1 MNLMA
6 IEDISQIKGLIS
18 SSHGGDVNQ
27 LEAIFSKEKR
37 ILLEA
42 PAGCGKTKTMVSKA
56 AYIIATGELGKNK
69 KILALTFSVNAAYR
83 MKKDLSDRLPM
94 MGISGLNTPADM
106 NHFITITNY
115 HGLARRIL
123 ARYGYLL
130 NPELKNINFFK
141 AYDEKTICEGIFT
154 ELNLSPEY
162 VVVLDGFS
170 KSINSAD
177 VHGLEKNINS
187 YNEIL
192 LRNLIPNKLI
202 TYNGYITICMYLLAS
217 YPRLLKFY
225 NLLYPFVMIDE
236 FQDTNLLC
244 WRFVQ
249 QFVLSKTDL
258 FFMGDPLQRIYG
270 FIGAVPGLCDLAC
283 SKYSMGKIVLTQ
295 NYRFRDN
302 PSMLNLDSNIRAVA
316 KQLTDYEYYNEYSR
330 SIDIGNAT
338 TADINF
344 SRYDNPAQEATSLTK
359 KITSILQESN
369 VRVALLIQSRN
380 QNIDLIM
387 KSLEQNRIDFF
398 YGLFTDDNP
407 TYVAFHNKA
416 QSIFF
421 DTLQSSRSK
430 HVGKN
435 VFSATINKLK
445 DYYSNS
451 NDSLYRTDED
461 NKIITSLLILVEAF
475 FRKLIQEYAF
485 LEDGERIDF
494 IKDTFENRALKQN
507 MDYVESHVIIST
519 VHAAKGLEWEYVFIP
534 NMDRT
539 IFPNWP
545 SLCRCCDYRTSMSS
559 SDFCNLFI
567 TRENQ
572 DTFLEE
578 LSVFYVAVTR
588 AKKTVLFSGSKKYLN
603 KSGELK
609 NGKYSCLLN
618 LPGIKA

>member
-154 ELNLSPEY
+154 ELNLSPED

-461 NKIITSLLILVEAF
+461 NKIITEADAQNVDGNFKEILYRLAQRQSENIKSDKPSVVFVKKLYSLI
-475 FRKLIQEYAF
+475 
-485 LEDGERIDF
+485 
-494 IKDTFENRALKQN
+494 
-507 MDYVESHVIIST
+507 ESGAVT
-519 VHAAKGLEWEYVFIP
+519 VTHK
-534 NMDRT
+534 
-539 IFPNWP
+539 
-545 SLCRCCDYRTSMSS
+545 
-559 SDFCNLFI
+559 
-567 TRENQ
+567 
-572 DTFLEE
+572 E
-578 LSVFYVAVTR
+578 LSLGEDPYPRSFIGFEDEHY
-588 AKKTVLFSGSKKYLN
+588 LYLN
-603 KSGELK
+603 KDIAYRHVKVLCNEQGENFSLTSKALLK
-609 NGKYSCLLN
+609 TLAEDGLIKTSPGSNTVSVRYAGKNSRYMVLDKY
-618 LPGIKA
+618 KAEQIVNST